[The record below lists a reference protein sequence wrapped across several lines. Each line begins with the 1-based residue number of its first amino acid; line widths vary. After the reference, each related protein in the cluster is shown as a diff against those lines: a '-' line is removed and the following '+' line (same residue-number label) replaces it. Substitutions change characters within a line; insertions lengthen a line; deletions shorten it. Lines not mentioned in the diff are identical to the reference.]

1 MKKSFMTRVLA
12 VSLSAAMAF
21 SMSSANSLVA
31 ASAAST
37 VNLKTTF
44 KTLKVN
50 QTYKMTLKKNT
61 LNWKITKVTT
71 TNKKICTVYGKTASS
86 VMLKGKGV
94 GRAKITVKVK
104 TTKRKYP
111 KNIKNMKC
119 TVNVKAAD
127 PSTEDVAFS
136 ATAAANSNTEVR
148 VNFTKAVDAAA
159 AENFKITQENV
170 SVSDAK
176 LSDDKKSVVLT
187 IAGAEYSKNYELT
200 VTGIKVGGAV
210 QADQKLS
217 FTTPSP
223 EVLNPTTLTAER
235 AILKSDG
242 QDATTITFKIT
253 DAQGQPLT
261 DKGMEVRFTTN
272 LGKFATDRVSIQNGE
287 AKVMYT
293 SEALSENHTAVI
305 TATII
310 EAPADTKLIG
320 TTATTSISLMPNP
333 DQIDDTSIGATLTSI
348 TAPTADRIY
357 AYFNKE
363 VNADDF
369 KVGDKPN
376 TKKFAAEIKSGL
388 DNGYGEGNTV
398 VDHKIV
404 GILPVENDKTALQ
417 LLVDTPMTD
426 NSIVK
431 VDFENKTQTN
441 GIYIPKN
448 TAYCKLTDARQPAV
462 VSINPVDQRT
472 IEIEFSEAVLPAG
485 KCDSEEKVGKAEHD
499 RQVDL
504 AADNLENYQI
514 DGVQL
519 SNDKY
524 WGEIKVVTKDE
535 ETTTGSSSSTGLKK
549 LSEKDETDDN
559 ADKNGEIKVGNYG
572 KRNIVTIKLSRDRY
586 LQAGRTHRI
595 SIANVGDWAAKTD
608 KERNVVSTEGFDF
621 DVAADD
627 SAPTFTATAMSP
639 EQYLLDF
646 TTDIMVAN
654 DGDKIRTDNSA
665 IVPSVIKLEAKNANG
680 SWSEISNG
688 SNEAGK
694 NPLKITRVKEDG
706 SLTNKY
712 LVEVKRDWTEVY
724 NTSST
729 RDNYYRHAYRLTI
742 DSEKI
747 LNPVNGNKNAALSV
761 ELTDDVIRTPDS
773 TSPAI
778 DKIEDAEGNI
788 GSYNVFMTEPVKLS
802 QKANIEGLTPSQSQQ
817 GGNGAAGNMGVPT
830 PEAQFVHVED
840 GRTVEGII
848 ESNEFVDAYDQII
861 NVAPETELGNGEW
874 DLIVR
879 SISDDIGNTAA
890 TLTKRISVDNPVA
903 ETNFRVVWAAVG
915 YDVNAYTKDAANYG
929 KAIEDAN
936 RYSEGNCIYVKFNKP
951 VTLFGSSTNAQSI
964 SNYTLNGS
972 PLPTGTEIRAHIK
985 GYDSEVGLNTNVTD
999 SITIVL
1005 PKDRFSG
1012 NNGSGMY
1019 TVSNLN
1025 TMLNISKTVTCST
1038 TNEMLDNGGMIRI
1051 PFQFGSAYGNS
1062 FDATQ
1067 GSTHVVSQISSLNAK
1082 TDAVWGNDISEQY
1095 RPNNSDA
1102 ITDEQE
1108 YYEKLKAALEDE
1120 KYRRVILT
1128 KSLDLVDNDK
1138 AKNVFGKSNTLTI
1151 KRVVDLDLQ
1160 GNNINGNV
1168 TVSTNSLADTMYIF
1182 SSTGTSTI
1190 TGPAS
1195 SKAVLTVNTGNVADF
1210 FIQKVNVER
1219 AEGATDNNDP
1229 VILLNDVWVNSFV
1242 VGDGAKVDGDIQV
1255 ADSNG
1260 FGLEVKE
1267 TATFISGKIDIN
1279 GSGVANLT
1287 GNFKNKSININ
1298 QAADLRLDGA
1308 DITAATIVAASSG
1321 TKISLEGATYN
1332 TNTEIRSAAK
1342 EVQVFLD
1349 DTKTEDINFTAN
1361 PGCGF
1366 VTVDK
1371 NGKKDPTNKLE
1382 GDNVVKPSPVAKVLK
1397 EVQILPSQLQS
1408 VQEVDKNGNVTIT
1421 TGAITSASGLDL
1433 TGLAKQIKEEIKND
1447 MSEHEDVAD
1456 ARITAE
1462 FYLVSSNLV
1471 TLSSNKITVKKDADI
1486 SDKTKTDEL
1495 RVQLT
1500 YNGQSYQ
1507 RTITI
1512 KYGE

>member
-21 SMSSANSLVA
+21 SMSSASNLMT

-37 VNLKTTF
+37 VNLHTTF

-50 QTYKMTLKKNT
+50 QTYKMVLKNNT

-127 PSTEDVAFS
+127 TQTPDVAFS

-159 AENFKITQENV
+159 VENFKITEANV
-170 SVSDAK
+170 SVSKAE
-176 LSDDKKSVVLT
+176 LSEDKKSVVLT
-187 IAGAEYSKNYELT
+187 IAGAEYNKNYELT
-200 VTGIKVGGAV
+200 VTGIKVGGTV
-210 QADQKLS
+210 QADQKLT

-223 EVLNPTTLTAER
+223 QVTNPMTLTAER

-242 QDATTITFKIT
+242 QDATTLTFKIT
-253 DAQGQPLT
+253 DAQGNPLT

-293 SEALSENHTAVI
+293 SEALDQNHTAMI

-320 TTATTSISLMPNP
+320 QSANTSISLMPNP
-333 DQIDDTSIGATLTSI
+333 DQLDDTSIGATLTSI

-363 VNADDF
+363 VNAEDF

-388 DNGYGEGNTV
+388 DNGYGEGSTMTE
-398 VDHKIV
+398 HTIV

-417 LLVDTPMTD
+417 LLVNKPMVD

-431 VDFENKTQTN
+431 VEFENKTQTN

-462 VSINPVDQRT
+462 VSVNAVDQRT
-472 IEIEFSEAVLPAG
+472 IELEFSEAVLPTK
-485 KCDSEEKVGKAEHD
+485 KCDEAGDNITQAESD
-499 RQVDL
+499 RQKAL

-519 SNDKY
+519 SNKSY
-524 WGEIKVVTKDE
+524 WGEIKVTTTEE
-535 ETTTGSSSSTGLKK
+535 ETTTGSSSNTSLKK
-549 LSEKDETDDN
+549 LSEKDESDDN
-559 ADKNGEIKVGNYG
+559 ADKNGEIKVGTYG
-572 KRNIVTIKLSRDRY
+572 KRSVVTIKLSRDRY

-595 SIANVGDWAAKTD
+595 SVANVGDWAAKTD

-621 DVAADD
+621 DVPADT

-646 TTDIMVAN
+646 TTDIMVVN

-665 IVPSVIKLEAKNANG
+665 IVPSVIKLEAQNANG

-688 SNEAGK
+688 STESGK
-694 NPLKITRVKEDG
+694 NPLKITRVKEG
-706 SLTNKY
+706 ETLTNKY

-742 DSEKI
+742 DAEKI
-747 LNPVNGNKNAALSV
+747 LNPVNGNRNAALSV
-761 ELTDDVIRTPDS
+761 ELTDDVMRTPDS

-802 QKANIEGLTPSQSQQ
+802 QNANVEGLTPSQSQQ
-817 GGNGAAGNMGVPT
+817 GGNSSANMGVPT

-890 TLTKRISVDNPVA
+890 TLTKRISVDNPVV

-915 YDVNAYTKDAANYG
+915 YDADAYTYNNAVDYGEAIRQAN
-929 KAIEDAN
+929 N
-936 RYSEGNCIYVKFNKP
+936 RKEGNCIYVKFNKP

-985 GYDSEVGLNTNVTD
+985 GYDSEVGLGTGVTD

-1005 PKDRFSG
+1005 PRDRFSG
-1012 NNGSGMY
+1012 TGNSGIY

-1038 TNEMLDNGGMIRI
+1038 TNELLDNGGMIRI
-1051 PFQFGSAYGNS
+1051 PFQFGSANGNAV
-1062 FDATQ
+1062 DTTQ
-1067 GSTHVVSQISSLNAK
+1067 GSTHVVTPIASLNAK

-1095 RPNNSDA
+1095 NANNTNA
-1102 ITDEQE
+1102 IQKEED

-1128 KSLDLVDNDK
+1128 APLDLVTNDK

-1151 KRVVDLDLQ
+1151 KRAVDFDLH
-1160 GNNINGNV
+1160 GNNITGNV
-1168 TVSTNSLADTMYIF
+1168 VVSTDNLADTMYIF
-1182 SSTGTSTI
+1182 SSIGQSTI
-1190 TGPAS
+1190 TGPES
-1195 SKAVLTVNTGNVADF
+1195 TKAVLTVNAGNIADF
-1210 FIQKVNVER
+1210 YIQKVKVER
-1219 AEGATDNNDP
+1219 AGTTNSNPVVLVNDA
-1229 VILLNDVWVNSFV
+1229 WVNSFV
-1242 VGDGAKVDGDIQV
+1242 VGDSAEVGGNIQV

-1260 FGLEVKE
+1260 FGLELADPTKVDD
-1267 TATFISGKIDIN
+1267 IDIN
-1279 GSGVANLT
+1279 GSGVANLRGDFQGKT
-1287 GNFKNKSININ
+1287 ININ
-1298 QAADLRLDGA
+1298 QAADVRLDGA
-1308 DITAATIVAASSG
+1308 NIKGATITAASSNI
-1321 TKISLEGATYN
+1321 KISLEGATVDN
-1332 TNTEIRSAAK
+1332 TTKICAAAK
-1342 EVQVFLD
+1342 EVQVYLGNHRV
-1349 DTKTEDINFTAN
+1349 EDIKFTAN
-1361 PGCGF
+1361 AGCGF
-1366 VTVDK
+1366 VSVDK
-1371 NGKKDPTNKLE
+1371 DGKKDSTNKFADKVE
-1382 GDNVVKPSPVAKVLK
+1382 ASETAKVLK
-1397 EVQILPSQLQS
+1397 KVEIVPKALQS
-1408 VQEVDKNGNVTIT
+1408 VRTDYDTDGNTTVT
-1421 TGAITSASGLDL
+1421 TGALTTSASSISLTDL
-1433 TGLAKQIKEEIKND
+1433 ESQIKDEIADETGNNTND
-1447 MSEHEDVAD
+1447 
-1456 ARITAE
+1456 RISVE
-1462 FYLVSSNLV
+1462 FYLVSQNLV
-1471 TLSSNKITVKKDADI
+1471 TLSGNTIKVKKAEDI
-1486 SDKTKTDEL
+1486 KDVTKDDEL

-1512 KYGE
+1512 KKG